1 MAAGNENNAWI
12 NGGKLM
18 TAGFHW
24 NVSQAGM
31 FSALCLHNVLLY
43 TGEKWQNQ
51 DMKERQLSET
61 LQCPLGLCTNRGPG
75 TYSGDTPKETH
86 KIDFSRS

>member
-12 NGGKLM
+12 NGVKLM
-18 TAGFHW
+18 TAEFHW

-61 LQCPLGLCTNRGPG
+61 LQCPLGWPWHLQRGYTERNTQNRFL
-75 TYSGDTPKETH
+75 T
-86 KIDFSRS
+86 

>member
-12 NGGKLM
+12 NGVKLM

-43 TGEKWQNQ
+43 ILEKNG
-51 DMKERQLSET
+51 KT
-61 LQCPLGLCTNRGPG
+61 
-75 TYSGDTPKETH
+75 
-86 KIDFSRS
+86 KI

>member
-1 MAAGNENNAWI
+1 
-12 NGGKLM
+12 M

-24 NVSQAGM
+24 NFCEAGM

-43 TGEKWQNQ
+43 TEEKWQNQ

-61 LQCPLGLCTNRGPG
+61 LQCPLGLCTNKGPG
-75 TYSGDTPKETH
+75 TYIGDTPKETH

>member
-12 NGGKLM
+12 NGVKLM

-61 LQCPLGLCTNRGPG
+61 LQCPLGLC
-75 TYSGDTPKETH
+75 
-86 KIDFSRS
+86 KIEALALTAGIHRKKHTK